1 MRVGLFALC
10 YVYDAIRTPA
20 RARHRERAWASL
32 ADGPAASWVIR
43 GAVAVVIVGLIATI
57 ATQVVVAYGIDA
69 ARGRTVLV
77 VAAASILLIV
87 LAIIAA
93 VGIVGLLQRVRVDR
107 VRRETRDIVYVGRIL
122 PGFDDAIR
130 CFSGTVNTRDDVY
143 CFTIGSSGIRIWTG
157 FREPTMVAAIHWTAI
172 ESVHLDR
179 THSRTAGHWAA
190 RVVSSADPSI
200 PLMLVPIERFAR
212 GGTKRRTTTALRQM
226 RWHLIRRHSY

>member
-1 MRVGLFALC
+1 MV
-10 YVYDAIRTPA
+10 
-20 RARHRERAWASL
+20 
-32 ADGPAASWVIR
+32 DGPTASWVIR
-43 GAVAVVIVGLIATI
+43 GTVALLIVGLIATI
-57 ATQVVVAYGIDA
+57 ATQVVVAYEIDVV
-69 ARGRTVLV
+69 RGRTVLA
-77 VAAASILLIV
+77 VAAVGILLIV
-87 LAIIAA
+87 LAVVTA
-93 VGIVGLLQRVRVDR
+93 VLVVSLVHRTRVRR

-122 PGFDDAIR
+122 PGFEDAIR
-130 CFSGTVNTRDDVY
+130 CFSGAVNTRDDIY

-157 FREPTMVAAIHWTAI
+157 FRVPTMVAAIHWTAI

-200 PLMLVPIERFAR
+200 PLMLVPVERFAR